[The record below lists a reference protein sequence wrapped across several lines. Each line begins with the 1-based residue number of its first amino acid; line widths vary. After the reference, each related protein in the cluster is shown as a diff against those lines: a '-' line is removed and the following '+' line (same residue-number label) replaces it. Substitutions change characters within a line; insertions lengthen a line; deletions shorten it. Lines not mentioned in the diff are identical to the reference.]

1 MTDKQEHNNPQHDP
15 LMDTQR
21 LLLGVDMSEVDR
33 FSLEEILAEFG
44 GGADAPGAVTPAVDP
59 LSEEPEEP
67 EEPAP
72 EEAAPA
78 PPEPPPREAEESGDA
93 EESLSEEALL
103 DQEFWDELLSEDDL
117 ILDNGEDEEPP
128 AFVPAKA
135 ERAPEAAPSPP
146 PEAREETQAR
156 KEAEEPPPS
165 VSMEDVVASTV
176 DAVKE
181 EQERRQERLRRRL
194 EKLRG
199 KKERRPVKRRE
210 PSARPPLPEPE
221 NEPSPGEAAVWHKRR
236 LRECRR
242 GLALAAPVVMLM
254 WLPWVLE
261 YMEIRLPFFSASL
274 DNAALCVLVP
284 QVLASILCWPVF
296 RAAVEGFRSGTWS
309 VHATALL
316 STAVTLL
323 DEATLMLLPERSD
336 ASPLGGIAAVL
347 SLLCLWALR
356 SFHRG
361 MAETFRTAA
370 MGAPSQVAACCE
382 HGVARGAGSGRGFYT
397 RACMEDTA
405 SQWQRLLL
413 PVLAAASLVFAVLSS
428 MGQERSQDFLWCW
441 SVVLC
446 ASSSLVFPLAFFVPF
461 GRLSTRLA
469 RTGAAVA
476 GQYGA
481 AELSM
486 SRRLVVTDSDLFPPG
501 AASLSGVKLYGEER
515 SRAISY
521 AATLAAQGGGLL
533 GRVFDNVCQSGQIA
547 RQPLEHFHIHEDG
560 GLSGMIHGE
569 TVLVGPP
576 AFMRRKAVR
585 LPAKLPSRTAVCLA
599 VDGELTAMFGIK
611 YTAADTVELALRTM
625 RRNGLLLT
633 LATRDG
639 LISPKLLRAR
649 FGADFGAERLELS
662 DRLALSDPEREAEGP
677 SGLLYREGLLPFVS
691 LAAGSRRL
699 CQTVRVGNLIS
710 IFSSIAGALLGFYLT
725 FTGSYAV
732 LTPILLLTYLLLW
745 AAPMLPLV
753 WTVDN
758 I

>member
-72 EEAAPA
+72 EEAVPA

-156 KEAEEPPPS
+156 QEAGEPPPS

-221 NEPSPGEAAVWHKRR
+221 NEPSPCDAAVWHKRR

-242 GLALAAPVVMLM
+242 GLALAAPVVVLM
-254 WLPWVLE
+254 WLPWMLE

-501 AASLSGVKLYGEER
+501 AASLKIG
-515 SRAISY
+515 RAH
-521 AATLAAQGGGLL
+521 
-533 GRVFDNVCQSGQIA
+533 V
-547 RQPLEHFHIHEDG
+547 
-560 GLSGMIHGE
+560 
-569 TVLVGPP
+569 
-576 AFMRRKAVR
+576 
-585 LPAKLPSRTAVCLA
+585 
-599 VDGELTAMFGIK
+599 
-611 YTAADTVELALRTM
+611 
-625 RRNGLLLT
+625 
-633 LATRDG
+633 
-639 LISPKLLRAR
+639 
-649 FGADFGAERLELS
+649 
-662 DRLALSDPEREAEGP
+662 
-677 SGLLYREGLLPFVS
+677 
-691 LAAGSRRL
+691 
-699 CQTVRVGNLIS
+699 
-710 IFSSIAGALLGFYLT
+710 
-725 FTGSYAV
+725 
-732 LTPILLLTYLLLW
+732 
-745 AAPMLPLV
+745 
-753 WTVDN
+753 
-758 I
+758 

>member
-1 MTDKQEHNNPQHDP
+1 
-15 LMDTQR
+15 
-21 LLLGVDMSEVDR
+21 
-33 FSLEEILAEFG
+33 
-44 GGADAPGAVTPAVDP
+44 
-59 LSEEPEEP
+59 
-67 EEPAP
+67 
-72 EEAAPA
+72 
-78 PPEPPPREAEESGDA
+78 
-93 EESLSEEALL
+93 
-103 DQEFWDELLSEDDL
+103 
-117 ILDNGEDEEPP
+117 
-128 AFVPAKA
+128 
-135 ERAPEAAPSPP
+135 
-146 PEAREETQAR
+146 
-156 KEAEEPPPS
+156 
-165 VSMEDVVASTV
+165 
-176 DAVKE
+176 
-181 EQERRQERLRRRL
+181 
-194 EKLRG
+194 
-199 KKERRPVKRRE
+199 
-210 PSARPPLPEPE
+210 
-221 NEPSPGEAAVWHKRR
+221 
-236 LRECRR
+236 
-242 GLALAAPVVMLM
+242 M